1 MEDASLKV
9 NLNENQNS
17 DALIIDQNAQQLQQT
32 LLEMGYDLSMINKV
46 ITHFHVKTKDEAIYY
61 LSKNDDLWNH
71 PFIPLEE
78 EPAQSSNA
86 FANAPQN
93 LMSKAF
99 TQFGGEVNQKC
110 EICGEYAETHRFV
123 HHEEKKEDNVVIEE
137 HKEENLLIE
146 EKKEEDSQLC
156 GICLGELENPL
167 QMQGCSH
174 RFCRGCFYDYL
185 VNKISI
191 NDIEAIPCPNKEC
204 GNKKLSEEFFIQY
217 LSEEQAYKYATFKS
231 KNEIAKDPY
240 KVFCPLCD
248 SYAEIPRDTKFE
260 KDILSNNQ
268 LPQSELTCIK
278 NNHKFCSCGRPLHEG
293 KCYVP
298 GEDIKKFIQN
308 QKIKKCPNCGFLI
321 YEDRGC
327 NHMICGN
334 PLCKYEFCWLCMQ
347 ESLPDHYRYGQCA
360 GLQFADEDGLMM
372 KLRGHPCLLFIYN
385 FFHRIYS
392 LIVFVLFIACPI
404 IFVIQT
410 AYSILF
416 LSATPFFKFKEPKSS
431 SYHKCVNSLFFVG
444 LTLGLILLLPIFYPL
459 YILGLFL
466 LITWLMFSTIKCV
479 LYCLFCCCCC
489 DKNNNNNNNQY
500 VYANAPIPRGVEQL

>member
-99 TQFGGEVNQKC
+99 TQFGGEVTQKC

-231 KNEIAKDPY
+231 KNEIAKED
-240 KVFCPLCD
+240 KAFKESLAA
-248 SYAEIPRDTKFE
+248 SGANSWANRN
-260 KDILSNNQ
+260 S
-268 LPQSELTCIK
+268 
-278 NNHKFCSCGRPLHEG
+278 G
-293 KCYVP
+293 KMYTVL
-298 GEDIKKFIQN
+298 
-308 QKIKKCPNCGFLI
+308 GFLQNLRQI
-321 YEDRGC
+321 HTKTGKDMAFAKLQDYDGEID
-327 NHMICGN
+327 
-334 PLCKYEFCWLCMQ
+334 LTFFSKTW
-347 ESLPDHYRYGQCA
+347 ESLSSK
-360 GLQFADEDGLMM
+360 LQSGNVYAFKGRVDGTREQPSFIVDSLED
-372 KLRGHPCLLFIYN
+372 
-385 FFHRIYS
+385 
-392 LIVFVLFIACPI
+392 
-404 IFVIQT
+404 
-410 AYSILF
+410 
-416 LSATPFFKFKEPKSS
+416 SS
-431 SYHKCVNSLFFVG
+431 SSKR
-444 LTLGLILLLPIFYPL
+444 TLRE
-459 YILGLFL
+459 
-466 LITWLMFSTIKCV
+466 V
-479 LYCLFCCCCC
+479 
-489 DKNNNNNNNQY
+489 
-500 VYANAPIPRGVEQL
+500 